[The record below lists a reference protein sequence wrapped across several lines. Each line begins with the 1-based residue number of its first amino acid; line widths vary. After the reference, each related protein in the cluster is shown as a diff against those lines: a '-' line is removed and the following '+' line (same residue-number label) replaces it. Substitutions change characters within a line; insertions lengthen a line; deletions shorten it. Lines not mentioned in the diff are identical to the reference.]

1 MLQRLAETAQF
12 IPAVLVA
19 LCSGSSKL
27 SGGKHKLLSQG
38 KKDPDEV

>member
-19 LCSGSSKL
+19 LRSGSSKL